1 MAELECKIG
10 QQALEI
16 DFLKRCLQ
24 RIDEQRE
31 LQAVTGKPLSVS
43 SSALG
48 PTGWRI
54 DKAAFSSFNQMRT
67 TMSVSR
73 AVARMASNATRAPG
87 PHQACPAEISSLC

>member
-1 MAELECKIG
+1 VAELECKIG

-16 DFLKRCLQ
+16 NFLKQCLQ

-48 PTGWRI
+48 
-54 DKAAFSSFNQMRT
+54 DQMED
-67 TMSVSR
+67 
-73 AVARMASNATRAPG
+73 
-87 PHQACPAEISSLC
+87 Q

>member
-10 QQALEI
+10 QHPLEI
-16 DFLKRCLQ
+16 DFLKRCVQ

-48 PTGWRI
+48 HHME
-54 DKAAFSSFNQMRT
+54 DQ
-67 TMSVSR
+67 
-73 AVARMASNATRAPG
+73 
-87 PHQACPAEISSLC
+87 